1 MNILFLCLIIFA
13 FAWLAIVSFVA
24 LCMVLV
30 VTETKKELEA
40 LKKDMNYK
48 LNNLAKEV
56 IKLAGM
62 QLDIIEKR
70 IKKEELEKVSNA
82 KNKTVVQ

>member
-1 MNILFLCLIIFA
+1 
-13 FAWLAIVSFVA
+13 
-24 LCMVLV
+24 MVLV
-30 VTETKKELEA
+30 VTETKKELDA
-40 LKKDMNYK
+40 FKKGMDSK

-62 QLDIIEKR
+62 QLDSIEKR
-70 IKKEELEKVSNA
+70 IKKEESEKVSNA

>member
-24 LCMVLV
+24 LCLVLV
-30 VTETKKELEA
+30 VTETKKELDA
-40 LKKDMNYK
+40 LKKDTSFK

-62 QLDIIEKR
+62 QLDSIEKR
-70 IKKEELEKVSNA
+70 IKKEESEKVNNG
-82 KNKTVVQ
+82 KTKTVMQ

>member
-40 LKKDMNYK
+40 YILGKLKPAFALKIVKHGRYYN
-48 LNNLAKEV
+48 
-56 IKLAGM
+56 
-62 QLDIIEKR
+62 
-70 IKKEELEKVSNA
+70 
-82 KNKTVVQ
+82 